1 MRITLHPGQSEVFK
15 SLFVDKS
22 ARYATAVCSRGWGKS
37 YFAGVCGVT
46 AVNELM
52 LLDPRVPNKNVYIIA
67 PTYSQVTDIYHP
79 LIAYQL
85 GMEEHCLRHSKDL
98 GRFWFPHNV
107 ELKLVSFEAVER
119 LRGTGAYFVVADEV
133 ADWTKSPG
141 FKEAWEGIIQPC
153 INTRWSRKRAQI
165 MRSPNPGRALIIG
178 TPKGYDYLY
187 DLSNRHEIDDD
198 WTHYH
203 YDYTTS
209 PYLDTNEIEKVK
221 HSIDPI
227 KFNREYLARFEGSGN
242 SIFYCFDRRIHVT
255 KEVPD
260 LLEHEDVHIG
270 IDFNISLQCSSV
282 FAKRGNQMHYL
293 DEFKG
298 HPDTETLA
306 IAIKT
311 RYPNR
316 RIFAY
321 PDPTGNA
328 RKTSAAVGVTD
339 FTILAKY
346 GLKIRAHKKSPPI
359 IDSVACVNRM
369 LKTAAGEISMYIHPR
384 CTGIIESLERSKWV
398 ENNPDSATID
408 KTENVEHFSDGVR
421 YATEYL
427 FPIKPR
433 NVSVKRGFGF

>member
-1 MRITLHPGQSEVFK
+1 
-15 SLFVDKS
+15 
-22 ARYATAVCSRGWGKS
+22 
-37 YFAGVCGVT
+37 
-46 AVNELM
+46 
-52 LLDPRVPNKNVYIIA
+52 
-67 PTYSQVTDIYHP
+67 
-79 LIAYQL
+79 
-85 GMEEHCLRHSKDL
+85 ME
-98 GRFWFPHNV
+98 
-107 ELKLVSFEAVER
+107 
-119 LRGTGAYFVVADEV
+119 
-133 ADWTKSPG
+133 
-141 FKEAWEGIIQPC
+141 
-153 INTRWSRKRAQI
+153 
-165 MRSPNPGRALIIG
+165 
-178 TPKGYDYLY
+178 KG
-187 DLSNRHEIDDD
+187 
-198 WTHYH
+198 
-203 YDYTTS
+203 
-209 PYLDTNEIEKVK
+209 K

-255 KEVPD
+255 KEVSD

-339 FTILAKY
+339 FTILARH

-369 LKTAAGEISMYIHPR
+369 LKTAAGDISMYIHPR